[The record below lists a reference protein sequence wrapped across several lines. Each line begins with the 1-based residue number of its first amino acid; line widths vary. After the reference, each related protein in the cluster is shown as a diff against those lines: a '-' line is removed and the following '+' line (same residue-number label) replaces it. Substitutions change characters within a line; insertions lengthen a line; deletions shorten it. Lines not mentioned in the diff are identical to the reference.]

1 MTLLFSAPKPFSGNW
16 KFRPMNAAM
25 PNFRSLR
32 AFPAQQTFFLISK
45 TLTITKPCGTES
57 SCGRE
62 KKMPENQQ
70 SIVQAIQEMIR
81 DGQSENAILQNLKEL
96 GVPKEKAQ
104 KLLLLSQ
111 SDVLPV
117 LQTEISR
124 LVDKK
129 MDDKKI
135 DIIRN
140 LQNDLKLVEEKTTS
154 ELKEKNEQDLKTF
167 EKYLETRFAIVQS
180 QVNESAKKALDTSE
194 RVREKA
200 VANENRIRQLEIE
213 GTGNKETQILEHK

>member
-1 MTLLFSAPKPFSGNW
+1 
-16 KFRPMNAAM
+16 
-25 PNFRSLR
+25 
-32 AFPAQQTFFLISK
+32 
-45 TLTITKPCGTES
+45 
-57 SCGRE
+57 
-62 KKMPENQQ
+62 MPENQQ

-129 MDDKKI
+129 M
-135 DIIRN
+135 
-140 LQNDLKLVEEKTTS
+140 
-154 ELKEKNEQDLKTF
+154 
-167 EKYLETRFAIVQS
+167 
-180 QVNESAKKALDTSE
+180 
-194 RVREKA
+194 
-200 VANENRIRQLEIE
+200 
-213 GTGNKETQILEHK
+213 